1 MTPTTD
7 LSVSPALREPKK
19 QPTPAKRRIP
29 VAGLLRS
36 LGSRLLRSLLLF
48 GAVTLTVFGLS
59 ALIPGDPAVSLAGEG
74 ATPESIAAIR
84 EQLGLSKPWFEQYFS
99 WMNGVVHGDLGTSF
113 FYHTPVSGLLMGR
126 LPVTLSLAL
135 FAIIAAVLFGILAG
149 MLAATRRGRL
159 ADKITTVLSTVG
171 IATPNFWV
179 GMILLI
185 LFSLNWRVF
194 PAVGYTP
201 ITTNA
206 VAWFMHLVLP
216 GVALAAAAGAE
227 LQRQTRSSVSEILS
241 QDYIRTARAQ
251 GLTRRRVLW
260 QRALKNGAPP
270 LATVVGL
277 QAAVLLGGSV
287 VVEKVF
293 SIPGLGTLAI
303 DSVTLK
309 DLPVLQGVV
318 LLNACF
324 VIIINFA
331 TDIIYTV
338 LNPKV
343 RV

>member
-1 MTPTTD
+1 MTTD
-7 LSVSPALREPKK
+7 TPVSPPQLEPARRRSPALRGMH
-19 QPTPAKRRIP
+19 
-29 VAGLLRS
+29 VAGLLRNLGYRLMRS
-36 LGSRLLRSLLLF
+36 LGLF
-48 GAVTLTVFGLS
+48 LVVTITVFGLS
-59 ALIPGDPAVSLAGEG
+59 ALIPGDPAVTLAGEG

-84 EQLGLSKPWFEQYFS
+84 DKLGLSKPWLEQYLS
-99 WMNGVVHGDLGTSF
+99 WMNGVLHGDLGTSF
-113 FYHTPVSGLLMGR
+113 FYNTPVSGLVANR

-135 FAIIAAVLFGILAG
+135 FAIVIAIVFGILAG
-149 MLAATRRGRL
+149 MLAAARRGRL
-159 ADKITTVLSTVG
+159 TDKLTTVLSTIG

-206 VAWFMHLVLP
+206 VSWFMHLLLP

-241 QDYIRTARAQ
+241 QDYIRTARSQ
-251 GLTRRRVLW
+251 GLTRRKVLW

-270 LATVVGL
+270 LATVIGL
-277 QAAVLLGGSV
+277 QTAVLLGGSV

-293 SIPGLGTLAI
+293 GIPGLGTLAI

-331 TDIIYTV
+331 TDILYTV

>member
-1 MTPTTD
+1 MTTGI
-7 LSVSPALREPKK
+7 SVSPSQVEPQK
-19 QPTPAKRRIP
+19 QSAAGKRRFR
-29 VAGLLRS
+29 VAGLLRN
-36 LGSRLLRSLLLF
+36 LGYRLLRSLGLF
-48 GAVTLTVFGLS
+48 VVVTITVFGLS
-59 ALIPGDPAVSLAGEG
+59 ALIPGDPAVTLAGEG

-84 EQLGLSKPWFEQYFS
+84 DKLGLSKPWLEQYLT
-99 WMNGVVHGDLGTSF
+99 WMNGVLHGDLGTSF
-113 FYHTPVSGLLMGR
+113 FYNTPVSGLVTNR
-126 LPVTLSLAL
+126 LPVTLSLAV
-135 FAIIAAVLFGILAG
+135 FAIVAAVIFGILAG
-149 MLAATRRGRL
+149 MLAAAKRGKV

-201 ITTNA
+201 ITTNFGS
-206 VAWFMHLVLP
+206 WFMHLVLP

-251 GLTRRRVLW
+251 GLTRRKVLW

-277 QAAVLLGGSV
+277 QTAVLLGGSV

-303 DSVTLK
+303 ESVTLK
-309 DLPVLQGVV
+309 DLPILQGVV

-331 TDIIYTV
+331 TDIVYTV

>member
-1 MTPTTD
+1 MTTD
-7 LSVSPALREPKK
+7 TPVSPPQLEPARRRS
-19 QPTPAKRRIP
+19 PAVRGMH
-29 VAGLLRS
+29 VAGLLRNLGYRLMRS
-36 LGSRLLRSLLLF
+36 LGLF
-48 GAVTLTVFGLS
+48 LVVTITVFGLS
-59 ALIPGDPAVSLAGEG
+59 ALIPGDPAVTLAGEG

-84 EQLGLSKPWFEQYFS
+84 DKLGLSKPWLEQYLS
-99 WMNGVVHGDLGTSF
+99 WMNGVLHGDLGTSF
-113 FYHTPVSGLLMGR
+113 FYNTPVSGLVANR

-135 FAIIAAVLFGILAG
+135 FAIVIAIVFGILAG
-149 MLAATRRGRL
+149 MLAAARRGRL
-159 ADKITTVLSTVG
+159 TDKLTTVLSTIG

-206 VAWFMHLVLP
+206 VSWFMHLLLP

-241 QDYIRTARAQ
+241 QDYIRTARSQ
-251 GLTRRRVLW
+251 GLTRRKVLW

-270 LATVVGL
+270 LATVIGL
-277 QAAVLLGGSV
+277 QTAVLLGGSV

-293 SIPGLGTLAI
+293 GIPGLGTLAI

-331 TDIIYTV
+331 TDILYTV

>member
-1 MTPTTD
+1 MTPTGI
-7 LSVSPALREPKK
+7 SVSPALQEPKK
-19 QPTPAKRRIP
+19 LPAPAKRRVP
-29 VAGLLRS
+29 LSGLLRS
-36 LGSRLLRSLLLF
+36 VGTRILRSLLLF
-48 GAVTLTVFGLS
+48 VAVTITVFGLS

-74 ATPESIAAIR
+74 ATPEAIAAIR
-84 EQLGLSKPWFEQYFS
+84 TQLGLGKPWYEQYFS
-99 WMNGVVHGDLGTSF
+99 WTNGVLHGDLGTSF
-113 FYHTPVSGLLMGR
+113 FYHTPVSDLVMSR

-135 FAIIAAVLFGILAG
+135 FAIIAAVVFGILAG
-149 MLAATRRGRL
+149 LLSATRRGRL
-159 ADKITTVLSTVG
+159 ADKITTVISTVG

-185 LFSLNWRVF
+185 LFSLNWHIF

-201 ITTNA
+201 ITKNA
-206 VAWFMHLVLP
+206 GSWFMHLVLP
-216 GVALAAAAGAE
+216 AIALAAAAGAE

-251 GLTRRRVLW
+251 GLTRRKVLW

-270 LATVVGL
+270 LATVVGF
-277 QAAVLLGGSV
+277 QTAVLLGGSV

-293 SIPGLGTLAI
+293 SLPGVGTLAI

-309 DLPVLQGVV
+309 DLPILQAVV

-331 TDIIYTV
+331 TDLIYTV

-343 RV
+343 RI

>member
-1 MTPTTD
+1 MTTGT
-7 LSVSPALREPKK
+7 SVSLSQVEPKR
-19 QPTPAKRRIP
+19 QPAPAQRRLH
-29 VAGLLRS
+29 AFGLLRNVA
-36 LGSRLLRSLLLF
+36 LRLLRALGLF
-48 GAVTLTVFGLS
+48 VVVTITVFGLS
-59 ALIPGDPAVSLAGEG
+59 ALIPGDPAVTLAGEG
-74 ATPESIAAIR
+74 ATPELIASIR
-84 EQLGLSKPWFEQYFS
+84 EELGLSKPWLEQYLS
-99 WMNGVVHGDLGTSF
+99 WMAGVLQGDLGTSF
-113 FYHTPVSGLLMGR
+113 FYNTPVSGLVMSR

-135 FAIIAAVLFGILAG
+135 FAIVAAIVFGILAG
-149 MLAATRRGRL
+149 MLAAARRGRVI
-159 ADKITTVLSTVG
+159 DKITTVLSTVG

-201 ITTNA
+201 ITTDPA
-206 VAWFMHLVLP
+206 AWFMHLVLP
-216 GVALAAAAGAE
+216 GIALAAAAGAE

-251 GLTRRRVLW
+251 GLSRRKVLW

-277 QAAVLLGGSV
+277 QTAVLLGGSV

-303 DSVTLK
+303 ESVTLK
-309 DLPVLQGVV
+309 DLPILQGVV